1 MSGGRF
7 QYKLGGLRLAVRVQ
21 RAAAPHP
28 YLQGCHLVNTRE
40 ARQPARYF
48 LSAVTVIP
56 AAM

>member
-7 QYKLGGLRLAVRVQ
+7 QYKLGRLRLAVRVQ
-21 RAAAPHP
+21 RAAAAQPC
-28 YLQGCHLVNTRE
+28 LQGCHLVNTRE
-40 ARQPARYF
+40 TRQPERYF